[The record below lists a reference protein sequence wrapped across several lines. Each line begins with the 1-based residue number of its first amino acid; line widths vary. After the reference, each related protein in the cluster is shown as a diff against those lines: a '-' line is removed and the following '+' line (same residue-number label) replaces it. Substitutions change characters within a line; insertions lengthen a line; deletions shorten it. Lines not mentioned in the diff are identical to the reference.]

1 MRIVGMVRMIIRI
14 VLTSTSVLVTMIIVL
29 NLGLARAA
37 LTTITPRGQ
46 Q

>member
-1 MRIVGMVRMIIRI
+1 MIIRI
-14 VLTSTSVLVTMIIVL
+14 VFTSTSVLVRMIIVL
-29 NLGLARAA
+29 NLGLDRAG